1 MLYDD
6 EKRPEEDES
15 GRNRNEENNGYGYNR
30 ENATPDN
37 NEAPQYS
44 YNNYNGGNQSG
55 GKKPKDSY
63 MSKKTVGW
71 IVALCLVVSI
81 ICGICANAVTGI
93 IRNTKTETTTSPSS
107 VTTEDPGKTT
117 DVNGQNQTSTSD
129 NIVPLQR

>member
-63 MSKKTVGW
+63 MSKKLSL
-71 IVALCLVVSI
+71 IHI
-81 ICGICANAVTGI
+81 
-93 IRNTKTETTTSPSS
+93 
-107 VTTEDPGKTT
+107 
-117 DVNGQNQTSTSD
+117 
-129 NIVPLQR
+129 